1 MKILE
6 RIRKIPER
14 KRKIIFWLVLIPIII
29 FSFFLYGKYIQKRLK
44 EIKFERIK
52 QEFQIPKLEEE
63 FKKIPKIEVPKI
75 K

>member
-29 FSFFLYGKYIQKRLK
+29 FSFFLYGKYIQK
-44 EIKFERIK
+44 E
-52 QEFQIPKLEEE
+52 
-63 FKKIPKIEVPKI
+63 
-75 K
+75 

>member
-1 MKILE
+1 M
-6 RIRKIPER
+6 
-14 KRKIIFWLVLIPIII
+14 
-29 FSFFLYGKYIQKRLK
+29 
-44 EIKFERIK
+44 KFEKIK